1 MKIKVGDSRGLKGV
15 ASAAVWAHYAL
26 LLGIKSP
33 WQVRRVD
40 LKLASNRVEVDV
52 EHDPEAAVAVR
63 SASGRV
69 RVTITRRNGSG
80 GTWT

>member
-1 MKIKVGDSRGLKGV
+1 MADSAKPNR
-15 ASAAVWAHYAL
+15 AAEAAVAAHYAL

-40 LKLASNRVEVDV
+40 LKLATNRVEVDV
-52 EHDPEAAVAVR
+52 EHDLEAAVRVR
-63 SASGRV
+63 SADELV
-69 RVTITRRNGSG
+69 RATTMRRNGSG